1 MKERVFV
8 TRRIPDEGLD
18 QIRATFDAIVWMKDA
33 PPSKAEILEG
43 AQGCKGLITLLS
55 DPIDA
60 ELMDSLPSLRV
71 IAQCAVGYD
80 NIDVQSATERNIAV
94 TNTPGILTE
103 TTADLTWALILATCR
118 RVPEADRYVRNG
130 QWRVAWDPMML
141 LGRDIFGSTLGIIG
155 MGRIGSA
162 VARRAT
168 GFSMKLLYHSRS
180 RNEEIES
187 DLDASRT
194 DLKMLLRESDIVSVH
209 VPLADDTRGM
219 IGIDQLRMMK
229 SSAVL
234 VNTSRGPVIDE
245 DALTQA
251 LETGLIAGAGL
262 DVFTDEPIPM
272 NSRLLRLDN
281 VVLLPHI
288 GSASIDTRAKMAE
301 MCARNL
307 IAALQGERP
316 PNIVNPEVKWSE

>member
-8 TRRIPDEGLD
+8 TRRIPDKGLD
-18 QIRATFDAIVWMKDA
+18 QIRAEFEATVWVKDD
-33 PPSKAEILEG
+33 PPSKAEIIKG
-43 AQGCKGLITLLS
+43 ATGCTGLVTLLS

-60 ELMDSLPSLRV
+60 GLMNSLPSLRV

-80 NIDVQSATERNIAV
+80 NIDVQNATERNIAV

-130 QWRVAWDPMML
+130 HWRVAWDPMML

-155 MGRIGSA
+155 AGRIGSA
-162 VARRAT
+162 VARRAC
-168 GFSMKLLYHSRS
+168 GFSMKILYHSRS

-187 DLDASRT
+187 DLNASRT
-194 DLKMLLRESDIVSVH
+194 DLETLLQESDIISIH
-209 VPLADDTRGM
+209 VPLTDDTQGM
-219 IGIDQLRMMK
+219 IGIDELRMMK
-229 SSAVL
+229 PSAIL

-245 DALTQA
+245 YALTQA

-262 DVFTDEPIPM
+262 DVFSDEPIPM
-272 NSRLLRLDN
+272 DSGLLKLDN

-288 GSASIDTRAKMAE
+288 GSASIDTRNKMAE

-307 IAALQGERP
+307 IIALQGERP

>member
-1 MKERVFV
+1 MKDRVYV
-8 TRRIPDEGLD
+8 TRRIPEAGLE
-18 QIRATFDAIVWMKDA
+18 QIRASFDTDVWADDNPPAKD
-33 PPSKAEILEG
+33 EIING
-43 AQGCKGLITLLS
+43 AKGCTGLVTLLS

-60 ELMDSLPSLRV
+60 ELMDSLPSLKI

-80 NIDVQSATERNIAV
+80 NIDVRSATERNIAV

-130 QWRVAWDPMML
+130 HWRVAWDPMML

-162 VARRAT
+162 VARRAA
-168 GFSMKLLYHSRS
+168 GFSMKILYHSRS

-187 DLDASRT
+187 DLDAVRT
-194 DLKMLLRESDIVSVH
+194 DLETLLRESDIVSIH

-219 IGIDQLRMMK
+219 IGIDELRMMK
-229 SSAVL
+229 PSAVL

-272 NSRLLRLDN
+272 NNRLLKLDN

-301 MCARNL
+301 ICARNL
-307 IAALQGERP
+307 IAALKGETP
-316 PNIVNPEVKWSE
+316 PNIVNPEVKIE

>member
-1 MKERVFV
+1 MKDRVFV
-8 TRRIPDEGLD
+8 TRRIPEEGLER
-18 QIRATFDAIVWMKDA
+18 IRANFDTNVWAHVD
-33 PPSKAEILEG
+33 PPSKKEIIKG
-43 AQGCKGLITLLS
+43 AQGCRGLVTLLS

-60 ELMDSLPSLRV
+60 ELMDSLPNLRV

-80 NIDVQSATERNIAV
+80 NIDIQAATERNIAV

-103 TTADLTWALILATCR
+103 TTADLTWALILAACR

-130 QWRVAWDPMML
+130 NWRVPWDPTML

-155 MGRIGSA
+155 TGRIGSA
-162 VARRAT
+162 VARRAA
-168 GFSMKLLYHSRS
+168 GFSMKILYHSRS
-180 RNEEIES
+180 RNEEIEA
-187 DLDASRT
+187 DLKASRT
-194 DLKMLLRESDIVSVH
+194 DLETLLRESDIVTVH
-209 VPLADDTRGM
+209 VPLTDDTQCM
-219 IGIDQLRMMK
+219 IGIDELRMMK
-229 SSAVL
+229 PSAFL

-245 DALTQA
+245 DALTRA
-251 LETGLIAGAGL
+251 LKTGLLAGAGL
-262 DVFTDEPIPM
+262 DVFRDEPIPM
-272 NSRLLRLDN
+272 NSGLLNLDN

-307 IAALQGERP
+307 IAALQGEKP